1 MKSHYVLAPHDPEL
15 EQRATKLVD
24 DHRPGHG
31 VRAIATAQRES
42 DFGHVIALQA
52 PDEEA
57 LQSLL
62 ASLELPLQQADAA
75 SPTSS
80 AAPLSLSVCG
90 DVPCE
95 KINKMLGVYPSN
107 LPLCDHIVF
116 LVCELTRDIHELV
129 DHLHVPPVGSHLA
142 GVAIAEG
149 NTLLLELGNDDPD
162 QLEKDVERLRGI
174 PDIRLVRTVHA
185 AGRKMARSPHR

>member
-1 MKSHYVLAPHDPEL
+1 VKSHYVLAPRDDALAE
-15 EQRATKLVD
+15 RAEKLVA
-24 DHRPGHG
+24 DHQPGHG
-31 VRAIATAQRES
+31 VRAIATAHRDS
-42 DFGHVIALQA
+42 DFDHVIALQA
-52 PDEEA
+52 PDDEA

-62 ASLELPLQQADAA
+62 SSLELPFQESDAV

-95 KINKMLGVYPSN
+95 KINEMFHFLPSQ
-107 LPLCDHIVF
+107 LPLCDQIVF
-116 LVCELTRDIHELV
+116 LLCEFERDIHELV
-129 DHLHVPPVGSHLA
+129 DRLVIPPVKSHLA

-162 QLEKDVERLRGI
+162 QLETDLEELRRVA
-174 PDIRLVRTVHA
+174 DIRSIRMVHA
-185 AGRKMARSPHR
+185 AGRLLVRSPHR